1 MEPFLRRLLSNVCF
15 RQQKKGDQHHIFLDC
30 LYLQLIRIPLSTR
43 KDVKF
48 VPLLISQKL
57 SFVFNYIIFSS
68 CNFIRSRSRAFF
80 TIVNVRTASN
90 ASCSSFVE
98 KAFAPI
104 CPNRFTYFAY
114 VGSSKI
120 GACPAASCTISGA
133 GVYSMFSTLRISVA
147 IGSNPCP

>member
-1 MEPFLRRLLSNVCF
+1 MEPFLQRLLSNVCF
-15 RQQKKGDQHHIFLDC
+15 RQQKKGDQHHIFLEH
-30 LYLQLIRIPLSTR
+30 LYFRLIHILLSTR

-57 SFVFNYIIFSS
+57 TFVFKYIILSS
-68 CNFIRSRSRAFF
+68 CNFIRVEVGLSF
-80 TIVNVRTASN
+80 TIVNVRTALN

-120 GACPAASCTISGA
+120 GACPAAS
-133 GVYSMFSTLRISVA
+133 VYNIWSWCILDILYLA
-147 IGSNPCP
+147 NICCDW